1 MSCFVVPDF
10 HINALVS
17 WTIGHKVYTGGAG
30 RAALARALAKAN
42 RRAYQERYQDPGAP
56 SDYRGFLIV
65 DVDHLDPLAIVKA
78 CDCLDYQAS
87 DWTGWR
93 ASDAC
98 RVLESIRAVALHLA
112 AGDYQGS
119 AYDLPGYS
127 AAPWCLYGE
136 AMA

>member
-30 RAALARALAKAN
+30 RAALARNLAKAN

-56 SDYRGFLIV
+56 SDYRGFSIV
-65 DVDHLDPLAIVKA
+65 DVDHLDPIAIVKA

-112 AGDYQGS
+112 AGDYQGK
-119 AYDLPGYS
+119 ARDLPGYD
-127 AAPWCLYGE
+127 AAPWCLE
-136 AMA
+136 EVTA

>member
-17 WTIGHKVYTGGAG
+17 WTIGRDIPLGHG
-30 RAALARALAKAN
+30 RAALARTLAAAN
-42 RRAYQERYQDPGAP
+42 RRAYQERYQDPGEP
-56 SDYRGFLIV
+56 SDYRGFSIV
-65 DVDHLDPLAIVKA
+65 DVSHLDPLAIVKA